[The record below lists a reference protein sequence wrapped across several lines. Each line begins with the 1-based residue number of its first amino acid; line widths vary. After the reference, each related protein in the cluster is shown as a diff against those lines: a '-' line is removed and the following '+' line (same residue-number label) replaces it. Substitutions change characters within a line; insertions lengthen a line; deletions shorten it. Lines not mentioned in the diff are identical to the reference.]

1 VVSRADTNPVSPENC
16 SIAPRFAGRSVVA
29 VCAGLLVLVTGL
41 RFVVDNPIEAVGF
54 LYVLPISLAAVEFG
68 WRGGVAAAYG
78 AMACTIFW
86 ALAQDVPLG
95 AVGYTVR
102 GSMFA
107 GLAVLVGLQSDQRR
121 SLLEERDRLVDE
133 LRGGALRDQLTG
145 LANRRA
151 WDGRFAQELQRASRS
166 GMPLSVAVMD
176 IDGLKRI
183 NDTFGH
189 AEGDRLI
196 QRAAAAWQLALRDVD
211 FIARLGGDEFFVLLP
226 DCCGHKD
233 EDVARRLVDAVDGY
247 PSVSIGV
254 AAWKGEAGDL
264 LVARADRAMYEAK
277 AAGGARIVVAGD
289 PALAGPVAERRAV
302 SWTPSP

>member
-1 VVSRADTNPVSPENC
+1 
-16 SIAPRFAGRSVVA
+16 
-29 VCAGLLVLVTGL
+29 
-41 RFVVDNPIEAVGF
+41 
-54 LYVLPISLAAVEFG
+54 
-68 WRGGVAAAYG
+68 
-78 AMACTIFW
+78 
-86 ALAQDVPLG
+86 
-95 AVGYTVR
+95 
-102 GSMFA
+102 
-107 GLAVLVGLQSDQRR
+107 LQSDQRR
-121 SLLEERDRLVDE
+121 SLLKERDRLVDE

-151 WDGRFAQELQRASRS
+151 WDERFAQELQRASRS

-226 DCCGHKD
+226 DCRGHTV
-233 EDVARRLVDAVDGY
+233 EDVACRLVEAVDGY
-247 PSVSIGV
+247 PSVSVGV
-254 AAWKGEAGDL
+254 AAWEGEAGDV

-277 AAGGARIVVAGD
+277 AAGGARIIVAGD
-289 PALAGPVAERRAV
+289 PDLAGPVAERRAV
-302 SWTPSP
+302 S

>member
-1 VVSRADTNPVSPENC
+1 M
-16 SIAPRFAGRSVVA
+16 VA

-41 RFVVDNPIEAVGF
+41 RFAVENPIEAVGF

-68 WRGGVAAAYG
+68 WRGGVAAASG
-78 AMACTIFW
+78 AIACTICW
-86 ALAQDVPLG
+86 ALIQDVPLG
-95 AVGYTVR
+95 VVGYGVR
-102 GSMFA
+102 GSMFM

-121 SLLEERDRLVDE
+121 SLLKERDRLVDE
-133 LRGGALRDQLTG
+133 LRGRALHDQLTG
-145 LANRRA
+145 LPNRRA
-151 WDGRFAQELQRASRS
+151 WDERFAHELQRAIRT

-196 QRAAAAWQLALRDVD
+196 QRAAAAWRLALRDVG

-226 DCCGHKD
+226 DCRGHEV
-233 EDVARRLVDAVDGY
+233 EDVARRLVGTVDGY
-247 PSVSIGV
+247 PSVSIGI
-254 AAWKGEAGDL
+254 AAWEGEAGDVL
-264 LVARADRAMYEAK
+264 IARADRAMYEAK

-289 PALAGPVAERRAV
+289 TDLAGLVAERRAII
-302 SWTPSP
+302 